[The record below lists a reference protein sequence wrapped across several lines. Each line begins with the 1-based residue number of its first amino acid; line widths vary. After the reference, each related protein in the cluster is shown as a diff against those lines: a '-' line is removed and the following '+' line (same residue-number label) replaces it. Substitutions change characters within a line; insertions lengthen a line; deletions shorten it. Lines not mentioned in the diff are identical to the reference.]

1 MKIAGCIFQKRN
13 IRENSSTT
21 FEAVYKK
28 RRFYI
33 SSEHGFGKP
42 DENWLTRFNIDVIH
56 IETGMY
62 DVQTYGDCPS
72 IRDAIIVAL
81 KGAMFLPTDY

>member
-1 MKIAGCIFQKRN
+1 MKVAGCIFQEKN

-21 FEAVYKK
+21 FEATYKK

-33 SSEHGFGKP
+33 SSNHGHGKA
-42 DENWLTRFNIDVIH
+42 EYSHLTRYHIDVIDMDS
-56 IETGMY
+56 GMY
-62 DVQTYGDCPS
+62 DVQTYEDCHS

-81 KGAMFLPTDY
+81 KGAMFLPMN

>member
-1 MKIAGCIFQKRN
+1 MKIAGCIFQERN

-21 FEAVYKK
+21 FEATYKK

-33 SSEHGFGKP
+33 SSDHGFGQPK
-42 DENWLTRFNIDVIH
+42 EHWLTRYNIDVFDV
-56 IETGMY
+56 ESGMY
-62 DVQTYGDCPS
+62 DVQTYEDCHS

-81 KGAMFLPTDY
+81 KGAMFLPTN